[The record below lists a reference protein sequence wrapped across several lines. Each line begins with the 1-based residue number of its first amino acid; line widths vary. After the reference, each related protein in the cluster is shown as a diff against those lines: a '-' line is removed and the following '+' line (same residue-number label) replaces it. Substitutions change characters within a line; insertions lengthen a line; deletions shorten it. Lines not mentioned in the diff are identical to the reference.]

1 MTAAP
6 VFVSLGDSFASG
18 EGVGLRTPPPQT
30 WAGLL
35 AESAGARFVAL
46 ARGGAPAGTVL
57 RDQLPMALA
66 LDPDV
71 ACVCVGLN
79 DLFRTG
85 GARGNTSAAV
95 IGLLQRLRDAG
106 TVVAVGRLHDPTR
119 LVRFP
124 ARLERVVRA
133 HVDSINAALDDLA
146 ADPAVV
152 LVDMSVLLDRP
163 ECWAVDRVHPSAHGH
178 RVLAA
183 EAARRLA
190 LPHVKVGPAPH
201 APTTAASWRWF
212 AVHGVPWL
220 ARRLPEL
227 ATSEPLRRR
236 VLAAVGGGSAGA
248 GRQARAKKA
257 V

>member
-1 MTAAP
+1 MTASAP

-18 EGVGLRTPPPQT
+18 EGVGLRTAPPQT
-30 WAGLL
+30 WAGLV
-35 AESAGARFVAL
+35 AESASARFVAL
-46 ARGGAPAGTVL
+46 ARGGAPSGKVL

-79 DLFRTG
+79 DLFRSG
-85 GARGNTSAAV
+85 GAGGDTAAGV
-95 IGLLQRLRDAG
+95 IGLLQQLRDAG

-124 ARLERVVRA
+124 SRLERVVRA
-133 HVDSINAALDDLA
+133 HVASINSALDELA
-146 ADPAVV
+146 EDPGVV
-152 LVDMSVLLDRP
+152 LVDMSVLTDRP
-163 ECWAVDRVHPSAHGH
+163 ECWAVDRVHPSDYGH

-183 EAARRLA
+183 EAARRLT
-190 LPHVKVGPAPH
+190 LPHVKVGPAPD
-201 APTTAASWRWF
+201 APTSAASWRWF
-212 AVHGVPWL
+212 ALHGVPWL
-220 ARRLPEL
+220 AQRLPEL

-236 VLAAVGGGSAGA
+236 VKAAGGVGQF
-248 GRQARAKKA
+248 RVKKA